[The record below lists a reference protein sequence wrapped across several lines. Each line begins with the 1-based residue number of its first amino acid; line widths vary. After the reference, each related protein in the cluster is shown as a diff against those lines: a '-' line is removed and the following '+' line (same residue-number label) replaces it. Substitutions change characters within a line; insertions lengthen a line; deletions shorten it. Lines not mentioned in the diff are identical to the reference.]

1 MNGRHDRI
9 EQSRAQS
16 GNGRRPAA
24 AATLTAAMAPRI
36 GLGRRA
42 RLARAA
48 FTIIAAGA
56 AIASI
61 IVSPDARGLAGAA
74 LALLMCAI
82 ALYDARHFVIPNAL
96 SAAAF
101 ALALAHAAALDP
113 HAPLPQVGIAL
124 ARACA
129 CGGMFLAIRL
139 GYRRWRGR
147 DGLGLGDVKLAAV
160 AGAWLDWFALAAAL
174 EIAVVAA
181 LGSYLVR
188 HYLGR
193 RPLRATDA
201 LPLGLYLRTGDL
213 GCLVPAGDAACAV
226 SAARC
231 AASTGARRPCAARA
245 PRPIAAPAPVPSR
258 SRRGSSW
265 SRSHRAGARS
275 SRASRAAHAR
285 PRC

>member
-1 MNGRHDRI
+1 
-9 EQSRAQS
+9 
-16 GNGRRPAA
+16 
-24 AATLTAAMAPRI
+24 MAPRI

-61 IVSPDARGLAGAA
+61 VVSPDTRGLAGAA

-82 ALYDARHFVIPNAL
+82 ALYDARHFLIPNTL
-96 SAAAF
+96 SAAAL

-113 HAPLPQVGIAL
+113 HAPLPQIGIAL
-124 ARACA
+124 MRAGA
-129 CGGMFLAIRL
+129 SGGMFLAIRL

-160 AGAWLDWFALAAAL
+160 AGAWLDWFAIAVAI

-188 HYLGR
+188 RHGAM
-193 RPLRATDA
+193 RPMRATDA
-201 LPLGLYLRTGDL
+201 LPLGLYL
-213 GCLVPAGDAACAV
+213 
-226 SAARC
+226 
-231 AASTGARRPCAARA
+231 
-245 PRPIAAPAPVPSR
+245 APAIWVAWFLQATLLPP
-258 SRRGSSW
+258 
-265 SRSHRAGARS
+265 
-275 SRASRAAHAR
+275 
-285 PRC
+285 